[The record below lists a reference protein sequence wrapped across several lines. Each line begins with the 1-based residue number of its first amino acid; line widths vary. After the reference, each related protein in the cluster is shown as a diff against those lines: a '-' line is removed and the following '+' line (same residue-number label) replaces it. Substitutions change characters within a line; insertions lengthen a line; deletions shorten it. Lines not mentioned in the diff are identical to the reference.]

1 MSETRNITSVELY
14 YVAHARS
21 GDKGDTLSICVIP
34 YDAQDYE
41 LLAEQLQPAHVKE
54 WLGDSVRGTVMR
66 FDLPNLPA
74 FNFVMTQALHG
85 GVSDSL
91 YLDTHG
97 KTRSGVLLSMPIRV
111 PDTHPAVAL
120 KKQMAH

>member
-1 MSETRNITSVELY
+1 MSETSNTASVELY
-14 YVAHARS
+14 YLAHARS

-34 YDAQDYE
+34 YEPQDYG
-41 LLAEQLQPAHVKE
+41 LLAAQLQPEHVKE
-54 WLGDSVRGTVMR
+54 WMGDSVRGTVMR
-66 FDLPNLPA
+66 FDLPNLSA
-74 FNFVMTQALHG
+74 FNFVMHQALDG

-91 YLDTHG
+91 YLDAHG

-120 KKQMAH
+120 KKIMTT